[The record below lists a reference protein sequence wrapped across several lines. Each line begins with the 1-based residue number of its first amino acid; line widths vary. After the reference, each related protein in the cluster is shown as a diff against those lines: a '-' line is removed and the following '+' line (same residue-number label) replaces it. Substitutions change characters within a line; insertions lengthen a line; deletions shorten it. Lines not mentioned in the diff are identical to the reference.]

1 MKQTTTWPRSTAAP
15 AAVAKSRPR
24 GNWRAATLSL
34 LAGLISVAA
43 WPAAAQAHGP
53 VAPAASSYLARVS
66 QAPAGLDAKV
76 VDGDLRMWLSVPA
89 GDTVVI
95 LDYRGAPYL
104 RFSPSGVEVNENSSM
119 YYLNQTPVPVTP
131 PTSLTAFTPPHW
143 HRVSGGHHYGWHD
156 GRLHALAAV
165 ALAPGT
171 TYVGR
176 WSVPLRIDG
185 HLTSIAGGIWHAGAP
200 SIVWF
205 WPIVVLILCVLAAWR
220 LRRPELDQRLARALA
235 ITALTAL
242 AVAAAGRELHGRP
255 TVAIYQLVE
264 LGAILAFIAWAARRS
279 VSGELSYFPLFLIAI
294 AAVWEGGE
302 LFTTLLYG
310 YVLLPIPAFV
320 MRLTTVLCLGTGASL
335 LLLGFRLADYAFDK
349 PRRKRYP
356 PTSLSPDAP
365 SSSLS

>member
-1 MKQTTTWPRSTAAP
+1 MLTALTW
-15 AAVAKSRPR
+15 
-24 GNWRAATLSL
+24 
-34 LAGLISVAA
+34 VAA
-43 WPAAAQAHGP
+43 CPTVAQAHGP
-53 VAPAASSYLARVS
+53 VAPAASSYLARIS
-66 QAPAGLDAKV
+66 QTPAGLDAKV
-76 VDGDLRMWLSVPA
+76 VDGDLRMWLSVPPD
-89 GDTVVI
+89 DTVVI

-104 RFSPSGVEVNENSSM
+104 RFSPSGVQVNENSSM

-131 PTSLTAFTPPHW
+131 PTSLTASTPPHW

-176 WSVPLRIDG
+176 WSVPLRLDG
-185 HLTSIAGGIWHAGAP
+185 RLTSITGGVWHADAP
-200 SIVWF
+200 SLVWF
-205 WPIVVLILCVLAAWR
+205 WPILVLLLCVLAAWR
-220 LRRPELDQRLARALA
+220 LRRPELDQRLARIIAA
-235 ITALTAL
+235 IGLVAL

-264 LGAILAFIAWAARRS
+264 LGVILAFAAWAARK
-279 VSGELSYFPLFLIAI
+279 VLFGELTYFPPFLIAI
-294 AAVWEGGE
+294 AALWEGGE

-320 MRLTTVLCLGTGASL
+320 MRATTVLCLGTGASL

-349 PRRKRYP
+349 PRSKRYP
-356 PTSLSPDAP
+356 PASLSPDAP